1 MGLKCLS
8 LAPVNV
14 RRWMDIMS
22 SPISNNNPPTRVSQ
36 NEPSAKKATE
46 SSNSSTV
53 DSSAIAVKTGDVT
66 LDPSVA
72 EALKGSDFDQA
83 AVESI
88 KAAIQNGEYPLDDKK
103 IAESFVPLER
113 LL

>member
-1 MGLKCLS
+1 
-8 LAPVNV
+8 
-14 RRWMDIMS
+14 MS
-22 SPISNNNPPTRVSQ
+22 SPISNNNPPPRASQ
-36 NEPSAKKATE
+36 NEASANKAPE
-46 SSNSSTV
+46 SSSKNTV
-53 DSSAIAVKTGDVT
+53 DSAAVAMKGSDVL
-66 LDPSVA
+66 LDPNVA

>member
-1 MGLKCLS
+1 
-8 LAPVNV
+8 
-14 RRWMDIMS
+14 MS
-22 SPISNNNPPTRVSQ
+22 SPISNNNPLPRVSQ
-36 NEPSAKKATE
+36 NESSAKKAPE
-46 SSNSSTV
+46 SSDNNTV
-53 DSSAIAVKTGDVT
+53 ESASVAMKGSDVL
-66 LDPSVA
+66 LDPNVI

-103 IAESFVPLER
+103 IAESFIPLER

>member
-1 MGLKCLS
+1 
-8 LAPVNV
+8 
-14 RRWMDIMS
+14 MDNMS
-22 SPISNNNPPTRVSQ
+22 SPISNNNPLPRVSQ
-36 NEPSAKKATE
+36 NESSAKKAPE
-46 SSNSSTV
+46 SSDNNTV
-53 DSSAIAVKTGDVT
+53 ESASVAMKGSDVL
-66 LDPSVA
+66 LDPNVV

-103 IAESFVPLER
+103 IAESFIPLER

>member
-1 MGLKCLS
+1 
-8 LAPVNV
+8 
-14 RRWMDIMS
+14 MS
-22 SPISNNNPPTRVSQ
+22 SPISNNNPLPRVSQ

-46 SSNSSTV
+46 SPSNTPSNNTV
-53 DSSAIAVKTGDVT
+53 DSTAAAMKGTDVL
-66 LDPSVA
+66 LDSNVS

-88 KAAIQNGEYPLDDKK
+88 KIAIQNGEYPLDDKK
-103 IAESFVPLER
+103 IAESFVPLEK

>member
-1 MGLKCLS
+1 M
-8 LAPVNV
+8 
-14 RRWMDIMS
+14 
-22 SPISNNNPPTRVSQ
+22 
-36 NEPSAKKATE
+36 
-46 SSNSSTV
+46 
-53 DSSAIAVKTGDVT
+53 KTGDVT

>member
-1 MGLKCLS
+1 
-8 LAPVNV
+8 
-14 RRWMDIMS
+14 MS
-22 SPISNNNPPTRVSQ
+22 SPISNNNPLPRVSQ

-46 SSNSSTV
+46 SPSNNTV
-53 DSSAIAVKTGDVT
+53 DTTAVAMKGPDVL
-66 LDPSVA
+66 LDPNVA

-88 KAAIQNGEYPLDDKK
+88 KVAIQNGEYPLDDKK
-103 IAESFVPLER
+103 IAESFVPLEK

>member
-1 MGLKCLS
+1 
-8 LAPVNV
+8 
-14 RRWMDIMS
+14 MS
-22 SPISNNNPPTRVSQ
+22 SPISNNNPLPRVSQ
-36 NEPSAKKATE
+36 NEPSAKKAPE
-46 SSNSSTV
+46 PSSNNTV
-53 DSSAIAVKTGDVT
+53 DSTAAAMKGTDVL
-66 LDPSVA
+66 LDPNMS

-88 KAAIQNGEYPLDDKK
+88 KVAIQNGEYPLDDKK

>member
-1 MGLKCLS
+1 
-8 LAPVNV
+8 
-14 RRWMDIMS
+14 MS
-22 SPISNNNPPTRVSQ
+22 SPISNNNPLPRVSQ
-36 NEPSAKKATE
+36 NESSAKKAPE
-46 SSNSSTV
+46 SSDNNAV
-53 DSSAIAVKTGDVT
+53 DSASVAMKGSDVL
-66 LDPSVA
+66 LDPNVV

-103 IAESFVPLER
+103 IAESFIPLER

>member
-1 MGLKCLS
+1 
-8 LAPVNV
+8 
-14 RRWMDIMS
+14 MS
-22 SPISNNNPPTRVSQ
+22 SPISNNNPLPRASQ
-36 NEPSAKKATE
+36 NEPSAKKAPE
-46 SSNSSTV
+46 SPSNASNDTV
-53 DSSAIAVKTGDVT
+53 DSTAAAMKGTDVL
-66 LDPSVA
+66 LDPNVV

-88 KAAIQNGEYPLDDKK
+88 KAAIQKGEYPLDDKK

>member
-1 MGLKCLS
+1 MQS
-8 LAPVNV
+8 AWFLAPVNV

-22 SPISNNNPPTRVSQ
+22 SPISNNNPLPRASQ
-36 NEPSAKKATE
+36 NEPSAKKAPE
-46 SSNSSTV
+46 SSSNHTV
-53 DSSAIAVKTGDVT
+53 DSTAVAMKGTDVL
-66 LDPSVA
+66 LDPNVA

-88 KAAIQNGEYPLDDKK
+88 KAAIQKGEYPLDDKK